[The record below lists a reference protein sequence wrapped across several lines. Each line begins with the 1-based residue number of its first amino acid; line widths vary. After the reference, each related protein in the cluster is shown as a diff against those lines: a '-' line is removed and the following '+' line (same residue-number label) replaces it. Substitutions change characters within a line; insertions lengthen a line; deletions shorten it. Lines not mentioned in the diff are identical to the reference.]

1 MSEASTPVHDA
12 TITDVVL
19 EAARDAADRAASR
32 PPHRPRRRPALVDPA
47 GELGHADFARAV
59 PAAADGLRRHGVRHG
74 DVGAVHVRG
83 VRELAVAAHA
93 VTAAGAVPVLL
104 PPGGGPAG
112 LAGMMNEAGA
122 RFLLTGE
129 DTAAVSMAA
138 VEGSYVRQVF
148 AFGDVPGA
156 TPFRRLLEPG
166 AAPAGRPLDPLRGPA
181 LRVPA
186 PGEDITH
193 ADRLADLY
201 RRCGTLGIS
210 DGDVLALC
218 GQDVPAPMRMGLV
231 DLCLMQGA
239 TLVGVPGRD
248 TGDLLE
254 AILGHRATAAV
265 VTPAK
270 LRAIAFDH
278 GRVPVPGVR
287 LLVTGAPSAEAVH
300 ACRVRHRWPVAL
312 LC

>member
-1 MSEASTPVHDA
+1 MPEASTPVHDA

-19 EAARDAADRAASR
+19 EAAREAADRAAASR
-32 PPHRPRRRPALVDPA
+32 RGGRAALVDPA
-47 GELGHADFARAV
+47 GELGHAGFARAV
-59 PAAADGLRRHGVRHG
+59 PAAANGLRRHGIRHG
-74 DVGAVHVRG
+74 DVGAVHVAG

-104 PPGGGPAG
+104 PPWGTSAG
-112 LAGMMNEAGA
+112 LAALMNETGA

-129 DTAAVSMAA
+129 DTAALSMAA
-138 VEGSYVRQVF
+138 VERSFVRQVF
-148 AFGDVPGA
+148 AFGDVPGTTA
-156 TPFRRLLEPG
+156 FRRLLEPG
-166 AAPAGRPLDPLRGPA
+166 AAPDGGPRGPLRAPA

-186 PGEDITH
+186 PPEDFTH
-193 ADRLADLY
+193 ADRLADLC
-201 RRCGTLGIS
+201 RLRGALDIA

-218 GQDVPAPMRMGLV
+218 GPDVPALTRMGLV
-231 DLCLMQGA
+231 DLCLVRGA
-239 TLVGVPGRD
+239 TLVGVPG
-248 TGDLLE
+248 GGAEDLLE
-254 AILGHRATAAV
+254 AIVGHRATAAV

-287 LLVTGAPSAEAVH
+287 LLVAGAPSAEAVR
-300 ACRVRHRWPVAL
+300 ACRARHRWPVAP